1 MGASKRGE
9 PGADAELGPP
19 RDDRRIVRTPG
30 RVNLLG
36 EHIDYHDLDVL
47 PMALDRGIEVRFTPR
62 RDGVVRLE
70 NADPRFEAVEVPVRT
85 ELRSDAPGHWGNY
98 VRAAVTAVA
107 ALAPERG
114 RAREVGFGG
123 FDGVVSAD
131 LPTAAGLSSSSALV
145 VAVARALLQ
154 THLDPA
160 WTPPAPAQLAEL
172 LAAGE
177 RYVGTAGGGMDQAAT
192 LGGEPGRVMRVSF
205 APVRWIDRPLPAE
218 WAVIVAHTGVRAEK
232 SGSAR
237 EAYNALRARG
247 EFARDT
253 LAALLGTAQ
262 KYAALR
268 TAAPTTDLLAQA
280 ERHLDPASAAVAEH
294 VLTEA
299 DRVDAG
305 WAALEAGDRRAF
317 GTAMSGSHRS
327 LTRRCGVGHSRLD
340 ALVQTALHAGADG
353 ARLTGAGFGGSI
365 VALVAVDRAD
375 AVLQALRDGNRDAG
389 LLPANAPVFRA

>member
-1 MGASKRGE
+1 MGASKHGE

-70 NADPRFEAVEVPVRT
+70 NADPCFEAVEVPVRT
-85 ELRSDAPGHWGNY
+85 ELRYDAPGHWGNY
-98 VRAAVTAVA
+98 VRAAVTSVA

-114 RAREVGFGG
+114 RAREAAFGG

-205 APVRWIDRPLPAE
+205 APVRWIDRPLPAA

-232 SGSAR
+232 SGGAR

-262 KYAALR
+262 TYAALR
-268 TAAPTTDLLAQA
+268 AAASTSDLLARA
-280 ERHLDPASAAVAEH
+280 AHHLDPESAAVAAH

-305 WAALEAGDRRAF
+305 WTAVETVDRAAF
-317 GTAMSGSHRS
+317 GAAMTASHHS
-327 LTRRCGVGHSRLD
+327 LTERAGVGHPRLD
-340 ALVQTALHAGADG
+340 ALVRTARDAGADG

-365 VALVAVDRAD
+365 VALVGEDRAD
-375 AVLQALRDGNRDAG
+375 AVLDALRASNRDAG
-389 LLPANAPVFRA
+389 SLPAEAPVFRA